1 MQKYREARAARTT
14 LPGLS
19 HWDRQFGFRNKKQN
33 LPFESNPLPLSSTQS
48 EGEPLLMAQ
57 SGVGVGA
64 VQYAIDKRASQFTI
78 QAFASGLISVVAH
91 SPKIAVRD
99 WEGEVQFVP
108 DSVEDAHVSIRAKT
122 GSLEVLDELSRDDRR
137 QLHRVMYE
145 EVLDIE
151 RFPEFTFESSAIEAK
166 RQKESL
172 FQCSLKGRLTLHGIS
187 NHQSFAAQVAFGVDS
202 FRAYGEFTVL
212 QTDYGITVAQIA
224 GGTLKLQDELKCSF
238 YVIGRKKSQA

>member
-1 MQKYREARAARTT
+1 VQKYREARAARAT

-122 GSLEVLDELSRDDRR
+122 GSLEVLD
-137 QLHRVMYE
+137 
-145 EVLDIE
+145 IE

>member
-1 MQKYREARAARTT
+1 
-14 LPGLS
+14 
-19 HWDRQFGFRNKKQN
+19 
-33 LPFESNPLPLSSTQS
+33 
-48 EGEPLLMAQ
+48 MAQ

-64 VQYAIDKRASQFTI
+64 TQYVIDTKASQFTL

-99 WEGEVQFVP
+99 WQGEVQFVP
-108 DSVEDAHVSIRAKT
+108 DSVEDARLSIRAKT

-137 QLHRVMYE
+137 QLQRVMYE
-145 EVLDIE
+145 EVLEIE
-151 RFPEFTFESSAIEAK
+151 RFPEFTFESFAIEAN

-172 FQCSLKGRLTLHGIS
+172 FQCGIKGRLTLHGVS
-187 NHQSFAAQVAFGVDS
+187 NSQSFAAQVAFGVDT

-224 GGTLKLQDELKCSF
+224 GGTLKLQNELKCSF
-238 YVIGRKKSQA
+238 YVIGRRKSQG

>member
-1 MQKYREARAARTT
+1 
-14 LPGLS
+14 
-19 HWDRQFGFRNKKQN
+19 
-33 LPFESNPLPLSSTQS
+33 
-48 EGEPLLMAQ
+48 MAQ

-64 VQYAIDKRASQFTI
+64 VQYVIDTKASQFTL
-78 QAFASGLISVVAH
+78 QAFASGLIAVVAH

-99 WEGEVQFVP
+99 WQGEARFVP

-137 QLHRVMYE
+137 QLQRVMYE
-145 EVLDIE
+145 EVLEIE
-151 RFPEFTFESSAIEAK
+151 RFPEFTFESSVIDAK

-172 FQCSLKGRLTLHGIS
+172 FQCGINGRLTLHGVS
-187 NHQSFAAQVAFGVDS
+187 NSQSFSAQVAFGVDS

-238 YVIGRKKSQA
+238 YAIGRRKSQG